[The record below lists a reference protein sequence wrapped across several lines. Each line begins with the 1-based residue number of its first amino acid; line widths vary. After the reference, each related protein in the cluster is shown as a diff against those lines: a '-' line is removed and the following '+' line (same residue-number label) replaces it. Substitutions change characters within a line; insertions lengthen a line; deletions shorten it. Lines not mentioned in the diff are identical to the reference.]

1 MSQMKNSESSQ
12 PIVEADGLVKVFG
25 DFWLRSKARAV
36 DGIDFEIR
44 PHEIFGLLG
53 PNGSGKSTTIKLIL
67 GLLRKSKGNL
77 TVFGRDPA
85 NVSVKARIGYLPE
98 ESYMYRFLNPQETL
112 DYFGK
117 LFGIPRRIRRRRTD
131 ELLEMVGLEG
141 ASNRAVGEFSKGMA
155 RRLGIAQALINDP
168 EFLILDEPTSGL
180 DPIGTR
186 QVKDLLLDLRRRG
199 KTILLSSH
207 LLADVEDVC
216 DRMVV
221 LYGGKIRAAGT
232 ADQLLCDTKRT
243 TINVPRLRPETI
255 VKIDELIRKEEGIAI
270 GSVDSPRQKLE
281 ELFIQ
286 IVEKAQAEQ
295 ASTSGAI
302 HGGRTASF
310 LLNDKDDARD
320 DSGSS
325 LIAELQSQNSTSA
338 SPAKIASSI
347 PAKVQADDAIYNE
360 LMQPKSKP
368 AAASAAKVNAPQP
381 EKISGTVDRS
391 VIDDLVDDNSEKK
404 T

>member
-1 MSQMKNSESSQ
+1 MSQMKYSESSR
-12 PIVEADGLVKVFG
+12 PLVEAEGLVKVFG

-44 PHEIFGLLG
+44 QNEIFGLLG

-67 GLLRKSKGNL
+67 GLLRKSKGSL
-77 TVFGRDPA
+77 KVFGREPA

-117 LFGIPRRIRRRRTD
+117 LFGIPSGIRRKRTD
-131 ELLEMVGLEG
+131 ELLEMVGLQG
-141 ASNRAVGEFSKGMA
+141 AANRAVGEFSKGMA

-243 TINVPRLRPETI
+243 TINTPRLRPETI
-255 VKIDELIRKEEGIAI
+255 VKIDDLIRKEEGIAI
-270 GSVDSPRQKLE
+270 ESVDSPRQKLE

-295 ASTSGAI
+295 ASSSGAN

-310 LLNDKDDARD
+310 LLNDDDRN
-320 DSGSS
+320 DSGSA
-325 LIAELQSQNSTSA
+325 LITELQIQSSTSA
-338 SPAKIASSI
+338 SPAKSASSI
-347 PAKVQADDAIYNE
+347 PNKVQADDAIFNE
-360 LMQPKSKP
+360 LMQPKSNAP
-368 AAASAAKVNAPQP
+368 AVLAAKVKTSEP
-381 EKISGTVDRS
+381 EKPSGTVDRS
-391 VIDDLVDDNSEKK
+391 VIDDLVDEKSEKK